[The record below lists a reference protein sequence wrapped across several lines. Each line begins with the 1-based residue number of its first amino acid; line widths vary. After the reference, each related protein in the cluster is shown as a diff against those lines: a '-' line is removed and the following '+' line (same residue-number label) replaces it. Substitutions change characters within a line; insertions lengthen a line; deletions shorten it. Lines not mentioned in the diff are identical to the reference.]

1 MAKVLLISLEII
13 GKSMAA
19 PGIRYYEFA
28 KALSKKHE
36 VTLVCP
42 NVSDLSPLDFKMDTH
57 EHLKRHIQE
66 ADVIVVQQ
74 LTLKM
79 AAWVKKYKK
88 NVIIDAYD
96 PQYLEHLEIF
106 KAYPLFMR
114 ENRNHVAVDNAS
126 LSLSYADGILCANK
140 TQKDLWLGHLMA
152 IKKVEPKLYD
162 KDPSLNSFLSIVPF
176 GLSHEPLKP
185 MTGVR
190 EKFGITKDD
199 LLLLW
204 GGGIWNWFDPL
215 TLLKAIAKANDKSIK
230 LVFMGIKHPNDK
242 VPEMKMAVDA
252 VQMAKDLNLLD
263 SQVFFNYGWTPY
275 EERQAFLHEADVG
288 VSFHLKHLETRYA
301 FRTRLLDYLWAG
313 LPMIVTEGD
322 CFAELIQEKQ
332 AGIVVGYE
340 DVEGLANALKEM
352 KNQSRAKMRQA
363 SKEIAE
369 TFEWP
374 KVVEPLDKMVA
385 KLAQEKTSPKKSL
398 PLLKALWRLRNP
410 FTVYK
415 SILTGRHG
423 R

>member
-13 GKSMAA
+13 GKSMAG

-28 KALSKKHE
+28 KALCKKHE
-36 VTLVCP
+36 VMLVCP
-42 NVSDLSPLDFKMDTH
+42 NVSDLSPADFKMDTH

-190 EKFGITKDD
+190 EKFGIKKDD

-204 GGGIWNWFDPL
+204 GGGIWNWFDPI

-340 DVEGLANALKEM
+340 DVEGLANALKAM
-352 KNQSRAKMRQA
+352 KEQPRAKMRQA
-363 SKEIAE
+363 SRDIAA

-374 KVVEPLDKMVA
+374 KVVEPLDNMVA
-385 KLAQEKTSPKKSL
+385 KLAQEKTSPKKTI

-410 FTVYK
+410 YTVYK

>member
-1 MAKVLLISLEII
+1 MA
-13 GKSMAA
+13 G

-28 KALSKKHE
+28 KALSKNHE

-42 NVSDLSPLDFKMDTH
+42 NVTDLVPVGFKMETH
-57 EHLKRHIQE
+57 EQLMRHIQE
-66 ADVIVVQQ
+66 TDVMVVQQ
-74 LTLKM
+74 LTLMM
-79 AAWVKKYKK
+79 AYWIKKYQK

-114 ENRNHVAVDNAS
+114 ENRNQVAVDSTS
-126 LSLSYADGILCANK
+126 LSLSYADGVLCANK

-152 IKKVEPKLYD
+152 IKKVDPSLYD
-162 KDPSLNSFLSIVPF
+162 QDPSLNSFLSIVPF

-190 EKFGITKDD
+190 QKFGIKDDD

-242 VPEMKMAVDA
+242 VPEMKMAVDT
-252 VQMAKDLNLLD
+252 VKMAKDLNLLD
-263 SQVFFNYGWTPY
+263 RQVFFNYGWTPY
-275 EERQAFLHEADVG
+275 EERQAFLNEADVG

-322 CFAELIQEKQ
+322 CFAELIQEKS

-340 DVEGLANALKEM
+340 DVDGLAKALIQM
-352 KNQSRAKMRQA
+352 KGQSRDNMRKSA
-363 SKEIAE
+363 KEIAK

-374 KVVEPLDKMVA
+374 NVVEPLDKMVS
-385 KLAQEKTSPKKSL
+385 KLALKKCSPKRNL

-415 SILTGRHG
+415 SLMTGRHG

>member
-1 MAKVLLISLEII
+1 MAKVLLVSLEII
-13 GKSMAA
+13 GKSMAG

-28 KALSKKHE
+28 KALSKNHE

-42 NVSDLSPLDFKMDTH
+42 NVTDLAPQDFKMDTH

-66 ADVIVVQQ
+66 SDVVVVQQ
-74 LTLKM
+74 LTLQM
-79 AAWVKKYKK
+79 ASWIKKFQK

-96 PQYLEHLEIF
+96 PQHLEHLEIF
-106 KAYPLFMR
+106 KAHPLFMR
-114 ENRNHVAVDNAS
+114 ENRNQVAIDSAS
-126 LSLSYADGILCANK
+126 LSLSYADGVLCANK

-152 IKKVEPKLYD
+152 IKKI
-162 KDPSLNSFLSIVPF
+162 DPSLYDQDPSLHSFLSIVPF

-190 EKFGITKDD
+190 KKFGIKEND

-230 LVFMGIKHPNDK
+230 LVFMGVKHPNDK
-242 VPEMKMAVDA
+242 VPEMKMAVDT
-252 VQMAKDLNLLD
+252 VRMAKELNLLD

-275 EERQAFLHEADVG
+275 EERQAFLNEADVG

-322 CFAELIQEKQ
+322 CFAELIQDKG

-340 DVEGLANALKEM
+340 DVDSLAKALIAM
-352 KNQSRAKMRQA
+352 KGQSREGMRQA
-363 SKEIAE
+363 SIEIAK

-374 KVVEPLDKMVA
+374 KVVEPLDKMIS
-385 KLAQEKTSPKKSL
+385 KLALNKASPKKSL
-398 PLLKALWRLRNP
+398 PLLKAFLKLRNP
-410 FTVYK
+410 LTVYK
-415 SILTGRHG
+415 SIMTGRHG